1 MQSKSVRS
9 AALSVGGA
17 AVFGLGGVCLVL
29 LSMLGAP
36 SFWYYPCFYV
46 LPLLVAFWIWRPK
59 VGAALSIGPLVAVAF
74 LIRYLSGMM
83 LASAIIC
90 LGIAALCIVFAARE
104 PGKIRV
110 PLIVSLSF
118 LCVSFMIDRLFTD
131 KVAVRSYQVEVAL
144 DGDAPWGTV
153 GREWSEDVKPIVPYR
168 QVGDGYCYVAFKS
181 LELHERLASKN
192 GATVPMQINIFK
204 DFGKEKGYNVRS
216 VDGLLLASGK
226 NVVRDAERFG
236 GQMLGTSGNSAE
248 SCC

>member
-17 AVFGLGGVCLVL
+17 AVFGLGGLCLVL

-59 VGAALSIGPLVAVAF
+59 VGAALSIGPLVAVIF
-74 LIRYLSGMM
+74 LIRYLSGIT
-83 LASAIIC
+83 LACAIVG
-90 LGIAALCIVFAARE
+90 LGIAVLCIVFAFRM
-104 PGKIRV
+104 PGKVRV
-110 PLIVSLSF
+110 SLIVSLSF
-118 LCVSFMIDRLFTD
+118 LCASFIIDRLFTD

-144 DGDAPWGTV
+144 DGKAPWGTV
-153 GREWSEDVKPIVPYR
+153 GREWSEDVKPVVLYR
-168 QVGDGYCYVAFKS
+168 RVGDGYCYVAFKS
-181 LELHERLASKN
+181 QELHDRLASKN

-204 DFGKEKGYNVRS
+204 DFGREKGYSVRS
-216 VDGLLLASGK
+216 IDGLLLASGK

-236 GQMLGTSGNSAE
+236 GQMLGTSDNSAE
-248 SCC
+248 SCW